1 MIRKVILIL
10 LYIGLPACVG
20 LFVYTT
26 LQAYFTQ
33 PADPSRS
40 ELTLIEIPENS
51 RFKELAQQLEEK
63 GILRS
68 RWALIVIAKIQA
80 KDVLIKAGEYQLS
93 PAMTP
98 LQILSAITEGKI
110 FLRRFTVKE
119 GMSIKE
125 IGPLIEQVGILS
137 NSEFQAALSDKT
149 LLQSLS
155 IAADSL
161 EGYLFPETYQFPR
174 GTKPQRIITAM
185 AEQLNKIWEPAWN
198 QRLQEL
204 QLTKHQLLTL
214 ASIIEKESGKV
225 DEQPLIASV
234 FYNRLRSGMRL
245 QSDPTVIYGIPNF
258 NGNIT
263 RADLDTPTAY
273 NTYTI
278 DGLPPG
284 PICNPGKTAIQAA
297 LNPASTNYLY
307 FVGNGQGRHV
317 FSENL
322 DDHNR
327 AVNEFQR

>member
-1 MIRKVILIL
+1 
-10 LYIGLPACVG
+10 
-20 LFVYTT
+20 
-26 LQAYFTQ
+26 
-33 PADPSRS
+33 
-40 ELTLIEIPENS
+40 
-51 RFKELAQQLEEK
+51 
-63 GILRS
+63 
-68 RWALIVIAKIQA
+68 
-80 KDVLIKAGEYQLS
+80 
-93 PAMTP
+93 
-98 LQILSAITEGKI
+98 
-110 FLRRFTVKE
+110 
-119 GMSIKE
+119 
-125 IGPLIEQVGILS
+125 
-137 NSEFQAALSDKT
+137 
-149 LLQSLS
+149 
-155 IAADSL
+155 
-161 EGYLFPETYQFPR
+161 
-174 GTKPQRIITAM
+174 M
-185 AEQLNKIWEPAWN
+185 AEQLNKVWDPAWN
-198 QRLQEL
+198 QKLQEL
-204 QLTKHQLLTL
+204 QLSKHQLLTL

-263 RADLDTPTAY
+263 RADLDTPTPY

-284 PICNPGKTAIQAA
+284 PICNPGLTAIQAA

>member
-10 LYIGLPACVG
+10 LYIGLPAIAALTVVTVLEG
-20 LFVYTT
+20 
-26 LQAYFTQ
+26 YFTE
-33 PADPSRS
+33 PADPSRT
-40 ELTLIEIPENS
+40 ELTLIEIPESS
-51 RFKELAQQLEEK
+51 RFKELAQRLEEQ
-63 GILRS
+63 GIVKN
-68 RWALIVIAKIQA
+68 RWPLIVIAKIQG
-80 KDVLIKAGEYQLS
+80 KDVLVKAGEYQLAPS
-93 PAMTP
+93 MTP
-98 LQILSAITEGKI
+98 SQILSIITEGRI

-119 GMSIKE
+119 GMTMKE
-125 IGPLIEQVGILS
+125 IGPLLEQVGILS
-137 NSEFQAALSDKT
+137 AQEFQSALRDKSA
-149 LLQSLS
+149 LQSLR
-155 IAADSL
+155 ITADSF
-161 EGYLFPETYQFPR
+161 EGYLYPETYQFPR
-174 GTKPQRIITAM
+174 ATKPLKILTAM
-185 AEQLNKIWEPAWN
+185 TEQLNKIWDPAWD
-198 QRLQEL
+198 QKLQEL

-214 ASIIEKESGKV
+214 ASIIEKESGNV
-225 DEQPLIASV
+225 DEQPMIASV

-263 RADLDTPTAY
+263 RTDLETPTPY

-284 PICNPGKTAIQAA
+284 PICNPGITAIRAA
-297 LNPASTNYLY
+297 LQPASTNYLY

>member
-1 MIRKVILIL
+1 MIRKVTLIL
-10 LYIGLPACVG
+10 LYIGLPAIVA
-20 LFVYTT
+20 LFIVTALKT
-26 LQAYFTQ
+26 YFTQ
-33 PADPSRS
+33 PADPSHN
-40 ELTLIEIPENS
+40 ELTLVEIPENS
-51 RFKELAQQLEEK
+51 RFKDLAQQLETK
-63 GILRS
+63 GIIRS
-68 RWALIVIAKIQA
+68 RWPLILIAKFQE
-80 KDVLIKAGEYQLS
+80 KDVLVKAGEYQLS

-98 LQILSAITEGKI
+98 LQILSIITEGKI

-125 IGPLIEQVGILS
+125 IGPLIEEVGIVS
-137 NSEFQAALSDKT
+137 QQDFQGALSDRA
-149 LLQSLS
+149 LLQSLGVPG
-155 IAADSL
+155 DSF

-174 GTKPQRIITAM
+174 GTKPQRMVTAM
-185 AEQLNKIWEPAWN
+185 AEQLKKVWDPSWD

-204 QLTKHQLLTL
+204 QLTKHQLMTL

-263 RADLDTPTAY
+263 RADLEKPTPY

-284 PICNPGKTAIQAA
+284 PICNPGLTAIQAA
-297 LNPASTNYLY
+297 LKPASTNYLY